1 MTDTNVAINATSV
14 TEAVRGAVFLA
25 DVDVIPAKA
34 DLAKFTL
41 NAESVT
47 LDNAGGSGAA
57 PVFYN
62 LGHMSNDTLPEFSLD
77 GGDATTLAT
86 WLEAS
91 FRTSYS
97 ETTGK
102 VTMSSV
108 QGDKNTLKTIYNAV
122 DMPDSAGVAFS
133 LVKTPKAKSVFIL
146 WEDTNTNDRQ
156 GLLLPNTDL
165 AFSDLPKLSTSGFTE
180 YGIEGTIK
188 TSKKL
193 PKTSD
198 GRYTSVAIYD
208 TADFKAK

>member
-1 MTDTNVAINATSV
+1 MADTNVAINATSV

-25 DVDVIPAKA
+25 DAEVIPSKA
-34 DLAKFTL
+34 DISKFTL
-41 NAESVT
+41 EANTVPVTSV
-47 LDNAGGSGAA
+47 GSTG
-57 PVFYN
+57 VNFYN

-122 DMPDSAGVAFS
+122 DGAGNAGVAFS

-193 PKTSD
+193 PKDST
-198 GRYTSVAIYD
+198 GKYCSVQIYD
-208 TADFKAK
+208 AADFK